1 MYLFS
6 ASKNA
11 EFTKTNMEWWRKKST
26 ILLLYNDDI
35 DGASQSCPINT
46 FIELS
51 EITNKL
57 SDVLHSVAI
66 NLCKFRNREHENLAA
81 IATFF
86 ETKIFY
92 RYIRLQSALLLNAVL
107 PKPT

>member
-1 MYLFS
+1 MQ
-6 ASKNA
+6 
-11 EFTKTNMEWWRKKST
+11 
-26 ILLLYNDDI
+26 I
-35 DGASQSCPINT
+35 
-46 FIELS
+46 
-51 EITNKL
+51 
-57 SDVLHSVAI
+57 
-66 NLCKFRNREHENLAA
+66 RNRDHENLAA